1 MILRTNTDG
10 FKWIVDVADGGIGR
24 QIYAS
29 STPGKEHSFARE
41 NMFMTLLDNTIKPGM
56 TCIDVGANIGYAT
69 LFMTRNVGDSGTVY
83 AIEPDPHNA
92 KFLLANLKENEYN
105 CEVNRCLISD
115 HDGQSDFWIA
125 RHPNLNSVKKTKHSI
140 RKETIKCLSL
150 NTFCSTRKYPNF
162 LKMDLEGHEV
172 SVFEGGYEYFKNN
185 DGETHFLLEV
195 HPQYYDYHNDFATT
209 LKKYEGIGFKV
220 KYVVATP
227 VPDPEPLKSRG
238 YSPIIRIPS
247 DGFTRS
253 LYQIEN
259 NDDAIFLACN
269 LHDTVP
275 GKKVIRSIMVS
286 RE

>member
-140 RKETIKCLSL
+140 RKETIKWVYKKPVSD
-150 NTFCSTRKYPNF
+150 RK
-162 LKMDLEGHEV
+162 
-172 SVFEGGYEYFKNN
+172 
-185 DGETHFLLEV
+185 
-195 HPQYYDYHNDFATT
+195 Q
-209 LKKYEGIGFKV
+209 
-220 KYVVATP
+220 
-227 VPDPEPLKSRG
+227 
-238 YSPIIRIPS
+238 
-247 DGFTRS
+247 
-253 LYQIEN
+253 
-259 NDDAIFLACN
+259 
-269 LHDTVP
+269 
-275 GKKVIRSIMVS
+275 
-286 RE
+286 

>member
-1 MILRTNTDG
+1 VILRTSTDG
-10 FKWIVDVADGGIGR
+10 FKWIVDISDGGIGR
-24 QIYAS
+24 QLYTS
-29 STPGKEHSFARE
+29 KTPGKQHSFARE
-41 NMFMTLLDNTIKPGM
+41 NLFMTLLDQAIKPGM

-69 LFMTRNVGDSGTVY
+69 MFMTRNVGRDGVVY
-83 AIEPDPHNA
+83 AIEPDPHNM
-92 KFLLANLKENEYN
+92 KFLLANLKENDYK
-105 CEVNRCLISD
+105 CETKRCLISD
-115 HDGQSDFWIA
+115 HDGESEFWIA

-140 RKETIKCLSL
+140 RQETIKCLSL

-172 SVFEGGYEYFKNN
+172 SVFEGGYEYFKEN

-195 HPQYYDYHNDFATT
+195 HPQYYDENNDFASV

-220 KYVVATP
+220 KYVVSTP
-227 VPDPEPLKSRG
+227 VSDPEPLKNKG